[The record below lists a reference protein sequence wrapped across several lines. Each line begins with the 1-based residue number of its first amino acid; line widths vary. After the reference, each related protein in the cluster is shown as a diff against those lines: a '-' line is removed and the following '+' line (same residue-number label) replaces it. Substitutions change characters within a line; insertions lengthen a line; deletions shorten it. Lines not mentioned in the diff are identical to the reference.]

1 MAALSSGCATYRPAP
16 IEPALVLDGLEAI
29 EWPLTPA
36 ESSPEGS
43 QLDGVGPRELAAFA
57 VSTNPQLAAVRA
69 SVGVRRALLVEAGL
83 LPDPEIGWDAMNVLA
98 SQIIDGGSSPHDT
111 LSGFGVMFPLLRP
124 GERDARVGA
133 AEWRS
138 EEARR
143 LVLVAEWLLT
153 RDIHIAYEEVMGA
166 EMLVAQTEALTEL
179 ATSTNEYFEQA
190 RSAGAATAIQ
200 ANLAL
205 GDLQALRLQGIRAEA
220 RLEQGRQALNGL
232 LGIRPGAVVALSNQ
246 GDPAVS
252 EYLRES
258 PEALTAHAVDSR
270 PDLAAL
276 LARYQAAEEEVR
288 LAVSKQFPLVSIGTG
303 ISLTIPIFSKFG
315 RPEIQT
321 AIAKR
326 EQLGHEFT
334 AAVHGARQ
342 QIAAAHVQWQLSK
355 REVELIERE
364 LLPNAERNLELS
376 QEAFQAGEVTLLET
390 LALQRALVQARTRYT
405 ESRADRSKRAWTL
418 LAASG
423 RLLNPDQNTTPNNEE
438 KSR

>member
-1 MAALSSGCATYRPAP
+1 M
-16 IEPALVLDGLEAI
+16 
-29 EWPLTPA
+29 
-36 ESSPEGS
+36 
-43 QLDGVGPRELAAFA
+43 
-57 VSTNPQLAAVRA
+57 
-69 SVGVRRALLVEAGL
+69 
-83 LPDPEIGWDAMNVLA
+83 
-98 SQIIDGGSSPHDT
+98 
-111 LSGFGVMFPLLRP
+111 
-124 GERDARVGA
+124 
-133 AEWRS
+133 
-138 EEARR
+138 
-143 LVLVAEWLLT
+143 
-153 RDIHIAYEEVMGA
+153 
-166 EMLVAQTEALTEL
+166 
-179 ATSTNEYFEQA
+179 
-190 RSAGAATAIQ
+190 
-200 ANLAL
+200 
-205 GDLQALRLQGIRAEA
+205 
-220 RLEQGRQALNGL
+220 NGL

-258 PEALTAHAVDSR
+258 AEVLTAHAVDSR

-303 ISLTIPIFSKFG
+303 ISLTIPVFSKFG

-326 EQLGHEFT
+326 EQLGREFT
-334 AAVHGARQ
+334 AAVHSARQ

-355 REVELIERE
+355 REVELIEGE

-423 RLLNPDQNTTPNNEE
+423 RLLNPDQNTTPNDEE
-438 KSR
+438 ESR